1 MCVFN
6 SDRWFYQ
13 HGEYPLAKSL
23 PVLALTAVTIVYYVV
38 SVVALHTFN
47 ASKKVKKSYL
57 IFSLLLSILIG
68 QSQTI
73 LQTIRGRTID
83 QETNAALPGA
93 IITLVNND
101 ENKRFAV
108 ADSAGYFMLVK
119 VPVGRQNLK
128 ISMFGYQDVFLNNIE
143 VTSGKEPF
151 LTIPMLEKTTSLD
164 GVTIVAKK
172 EKERTQNTMVSVSG
186 RTFSLEESN
195 RYAGGFGDL
204 TRMAQSF
211 AGVASS
217 DGQSNE
223 IIIRGNNPRGLLWRV
238 EGVEV
243 SNPNHFPRGDGSA
256 GGGISMIQSTVI
268 DNSDFLT
275 GAFPAEYGNA
285 SSGVFDIRLR
295 NGNAQKFEHS
305 IQLGVIGVEASTEG
319 PLDRKLNSS
328 YFIKYRYSTVSLLQ
342 KIGIK
347 LVDNSVTPSY
357 QDLTFKF
364 NIHTK
369 KAGTFTF
376 WGIAGMSGAG
386 EKATKDSLSWKNI
399 ADKTN
404 AGENY
409 KSGMFGLKH
418 FKLLKNQ
425 RSSFTTILSYNIDNS
440 QFYTDTFLSQYNN
453 QRIFSK
459 SLTYQTARAA
469 ITFNHKK
476 NIHQSYRIGVIISVP
491 AYQLQSKY
499 LQSSLLF
506 KDILNQ
512 NGTTSFMQGFVQ
524 HKYRMDKGLEL
535 NTGIHLL
542 YYFLSHRYAIE
553 PRLGLRWTLRNHHVL
568 SAGIGFHSRIE
579 PVSVYLTKVLNT
591 KNVLDN
597 WNRSLDLQRSFHAVV
612 GYDYLIRNDLRF
624 KSEIYFQYLYKVPVA
639 KDSSDVFSMINYNG
653 DELKHQLVNKGTGM
667 NYGMEITIEK
677 FYSHNYYIMFTG
689 SLFHS
694 SFTTY
699 AGKQFNSL
707 YDGNYIANLTG
718 GKDFVF
724 GKKKQ
729 MTLGVNTKL
738 VTMGGNRKT
747 PINISESQLQGETI
761 YLNALTYT
769 QRYPAFFRWDIGLY
783 FKMNRKKFSWKL
795 SVDFQNITNQQNIF
809 SSRYDVLT
817 NTVKNSYGLGF
828 IPVINYK
835 IDF

>member
-1 MCVFN
+1 MCIFN
-6 SDRWFYQ
+6 GNWWFLQ
-13 HGEYPLAKSL
+13 SGEYSLAKSL
-23 PVLALTAVTIVYYVV
+23 TILVIIAVAFVYHVVFIIALY
-38 SVVALHTFN
+38 TFN
-47 ASKKVKKSYL
+47 ASKKMRK
-57 IFSLLLSILIG
+57 IFFISALFLSMLSS
-68 QSQTI
+68 QAQTI
-73 LQTIRGRTID
+73 LQNIRGKIND

-93 IITLVNND
+93 IITIIINA
-101 ENKRFAV
+101 ENKLV
-108 ADSAGYFMLVK
+108 TTTDSAGYFVLAK
-119 VPVGRQNLK
+119 VPVGRQNIK
-128 ISMFGYQDVFLNNIE
+128 ISMFGYQEVLLNNIE

-151 LTIPMLEKTTSLD
+151 LTIPMIEKTTSLA
-164 GVTIVAKK
+164 GVNVVVKK
-172 EKERTQNTMVSVSG
+172 DKERTQNTMVSVSG

-217 DGQSNE
+217 DGESNE

-295 NGNAQKFEHS
+295 NGNSQKFEHS

-328 YFIKYRYSTVSLLQ
+328 YLMKYRYSTVSLLQ

-364 NIHTK
+364 NINTK
-369 KAGTFTF
+369 KAGTFTI

-386 EKATKDSLSWKNI
+386 EKATKDSLSWKNT

-404 AGENY
+404 SGENY

-418 FKLLKNQ
+418 FKLLNDH
-425 RSSFTTILSYNIDNS
+425 RSSFTTSLSY
-440 QFYTDTFLSQYNN
+440 TFLAQYNN

-459 SLTYQTARAA
+459 TLTYQTARAA

-476 NIHQSYRIGVIISVP
+476 DLHQNYRIGLIISIP

-499 LQSSLLF
+499 LQSSLQY

-512 NGTTSFMQGFVQ
+512 NGTTSFIQGFVQ
-524 HKYRMDKGLEL
+524 HKYRMDEGLEF
-535 NTGIHLL
+535 NTGIQIL
-542 YYFLSHRYAIE
+542 YYFLNHRYAVE
-553 PRLGLRWTLRNHHVL
+553 PRLGLRWTIRNHHVL

-579 PVSVYLTKVLNT
+579 PVSVYLTKVVNS
-591 KNVLDN
+591 KNVLDG
-597 WNRSLDLQRSFHAVV
+597 WNRSLDLQRSFHVV
-612 GYDYLIRNDLRF
+612 IGYDFSIRSDLRI

-639 KDSSDVFSMINYNG
+639 KDSNDVFSMINYNG
-653 DELKHQLVNKGTGM
+653 DELKHQLINKGTGM
-667 NYGMEITIEK
+667 NYGVEITIEK
-677 FYSHNYYIMFTG
+677 FYSHNYYVMFTG

-707 YDGNYIANLTG
+707 YDGNYIANVTG

-747 PINISESQLQGETI
+747 PINTSESQLEGETI
-761 YLNALTYT
+761 YVSSLTNT